1 MSARPKVKGDEQ
13 WMFFAG
19 CEQPFDS
26 GVSVETDI
34 DKPNFMIDMYYEM
47 LQDAE
52 ASTTTRLRVGRLLKE
67 LLDVKMHYTGVKL
80 SDKDRKQIAAHTDVL
95 KLLKDNGIDIGGLPP
110 VSSDLQLYNPLFVY

>member
-1 MSARPKVKGDEQ
+1 MSARLKVRDEQ
-13 WMFFAG
+13 WDALLSG
-19 CEQPFDS
+19 EQPFDS

-34 DKPNFMIDMYYEM
+34 DKLNFMIDMYYEM

-95 KLLKDNGIDIGGLPP
+95 KLLKDNGIDIGGTPA
-110 VSSDLQLYNPLFVY
+110 SEQ